1 MRKALNRILQKS
13 LGIERDEKGL
23 LLGLSE
29 VQELRAAAGGLYD
42 ESATID
48 ENDAFPK
55 SLLLAEAILKS
66 ALNRKESRGAHTRS
80 DYPDEQESYR
90 KTTVAVYKN
99 GGIHISLAA
108 IEGDPD
114 GH

>member
-1 MRKALNRILQKS
+1 MPS
-13 LGIERDEKGL
+13 PCGSDFEKRT
-23 LLGLSE
+23 E
-29 VQELRAAAGGLYD
+29 
-42 ESATID
+42 
-48 ENDAFPK
+48 P
-55 SLLLAEAILKS
+55 
-66 ALNRKESRGAHTRS
+66 KESRGAHTRS